1 MAGMNHGRERKSAMS
16 RPGMGSSRPSAV
28 SRSREDDP
36 AHKTYMRL
44 SALEMERYR
53 REQDRRVA
61 LKRAEL
67 CRKRCEEIEIEIQN
81 LLESIRLRTGIGAR
95 LTPDIGSTRGTI
107 IEPVGE
113 AVSGPPRRAVSDF
126 KAAAEGEELAERPRI
141 APKASGGDDGFVH
154 SY

>member
-16 RPGMGSSRPSAV
+16 GPGMGSARPSAV

-67 CRKRCEEIEIEIQN
+67 CRKRCEEIENEIQN

-95 LTPDIGSTRGTI
+95 FMPDIGTTRGTI

-113 AVSGPPRRAVSDF
+113 AVSGPPRRAVSELR
-126 KAAAEGEELAERPRI
+126 AAAQGEEAAARPRI
-141 APKASGGDDGFVH
+141 APRVAEGDEGFVH